1 MVDDASRRFFL
12 RVGALIV
19 VSTGLLTASF
29 VGVLAFAKGAITG
42 VQGRIPWYLVVGA
55 ITFVATIVLL
65 EAYGSE
71 GRLIMLTSLVMT
83 TIALVFVPLAVEGL
97 LFATKHPAEVIG
109 SQLVLYFFA
118 AGLIGTGI
126 GYWGL
131 KHWREFT
138 GTPTESQRL

>member
-1 MVDDASRRFFL
+1 MVETARRRFFK

-29 VGVLAFAKGAITG
+29 VGVLAFAEGGIIG
-42 VQGRIPWYLVVGA
+42 VEGRIPWYLVVGA
-55 ITFVATIVLL
+55 LTFVSTIVLL
-65 EAYGSE
+65 EAYGAD
-71 GRLIMLTSLVMT
+71 GRVIMLTSVIMT

-97 LFATKHPAEVIG
+97 LFATKRPAAVIG

-118 AGLIGTGI
+118 AGLIGTGL